1 VCLKAPQRG
10 WSLCATRSVPAP
22 ELEQAV
28 VDQIRGVG
36 RNPLLLTAVMEQL
49 AQSGGPPPG

>member
-1 VCLKAPQRG
+1 
-10 WSLCATRSVPAP
+10 VPAP